1 VGVGGKGEIVTET
14 VSMNVDEDEEP
25 AMVETPG
32 AKLQKLREE
41 LQLQMA
47 QKRLELWKQ
56 KHEQG
61 ECLTIEKK
69 DNGDCQK
76 EKDILDDDDEEEFE
90 ITDSEEMDEDEDE
103 EDDSLQLEKPKV
115 KSAFINEEV
124 RYEYYTEMIRNI
136 FILCRLMKMK
146 TQMMSLMKKLLTM
159 LLIVMKVTVVR
170 ETLKKYKKVKK

>member
-1 VGVGGKGEIVTET
+1 LIFFSFLSYFVTFSIVGVGGKGEIVTET

-32 AKLQKLREE
+32 AKLQKLRKE

-69 DNGDCQK
+69 DNGGK
-76 EKDILDDDDEEEFE
+76 
-90 ITDSEEMDEDEDE
+90 
-103 EDDSLQLEKPKV
+103 
-115 KSAFINEEV
+115 
-124 RYEYYTEMIRNI
+124 
-136 FILCRLMKMK
+136 
-146 TQMMSLMKKLLTM
+146 
-159 LLIVMKVTVVR
+159 
-170 ETLKKYKKVKK
+170 

>member
-1 VGVGGKGEIVTET
+1 
-14 VSMNVDEDEEP
+14 
-25 AMVETPG
+25 
-32 AKLQKLREE
+32 
-41 LQLQMA
+41 
-47 QKRLELWKQ
+47 
-56 KHEQG
+56 
-61 ECLTIEKK
+61 
-69 DNGDCQK
+69 
-76 EKDILDDDDEEEFE
+76 LDDDDEEEFE

-124 RYEYYTEMIRNI
+124 RYECYTEMIRNI

-170 ETLKKYKKVKK
+170 ETLKKYRKVKK